1 MRTTEGQP
9 QKKELLKARHTSGL
23 KAFCFLLCALS
34 FSCSTSG
41 KDEAAE
47 NAANGGWT
55 VTIRGKVGFPQE
67 GQITIQELKETGQG
81 GVWQDTIQLKG
92 NYTFAKKVSLKE
104 PGYYRINFYN
114 KQVLNLILDKKDIEV
129 NVDGNNPQGFF
140 EVKGSPDLDL
150 IKQVQELQAKMNNTP
165 EIEKL
170 NSEFTVAAQ
179 NKDEKKMAELQQQYM
194 QIVKQYSDQ
203 IATLLVQNS
212 PSLAVINLL
221 QSNTLDRDQYF
232 STYVTVAE
240 KLKKEWPA
248 YSQSKNFV
256 QYVDKLKTTAVGQPA
271 PEIAL
276 PNPEGSVV
284 KLSSMKGKYVLV
296 DFWAKWCGPCRQ
308 ENPNVVRVYNKYKD
322 KGFTVFGV
330 SLDRSKEDWLKAIK
344 DDNLTWTHVSDLKF
358 WQSEAAKTYGITAI
372 PFSLLLDPNGVII
385 AKNLRGPA
393 LENKLAEIFGKK

>member
-1 MRTTEGQP
+1 MRTTESQP
-9 QKKELLKARHTSGL
+9 LKKELSKARHASGL

-41 KDEAAE
+41 KDEPAE
-47 NAANGGWT
+47 NGGWT

-232 STYVTVAE
+232 STYVTIAE

-296 DFWAKWCGPCRQ
+296 DFWAKWCGPCRL

-393 LENKLAEIFGKK
+393 LENKLAEIFEKK